1 MKILLPE
8 SIKDFIAIRDEKEE
22 VSIICDVERCGV
34 LLGHKN
40 GDCIVVEEIVEVE
53 NASKNPNEFEIDP
66 YDLYEI
72 WVDAEKRGLDIVA
85 VFHTH
90 PFGLAKPSSLDI
102 QGLKQTGMIWVIIGI
117 DGVKAYIYR
126 NRLEEVEV
134 IYLK

>member
-66 YDLYEI
+66 YNLYEI

-90 PFGLAKPSSLDI
+90 PFGLAKPSSLDV

>member
-8 SIKDFIAIRDEKEE
+8 SIKGFIAIRDEKEE

>member
-72 WVDAEKRGLDIVA
+72 WIDAEKRGLDIVA

>member
-66 YDLYEI
+66 YNLYEI